1 MKSYQT
7 FLEAAKTFA
16 ADAAGLASSS
26 RKRHFSVSS
35 KSSVNDMVTNV
46 DKDTENYIVERISRE
61 FPDDTIIAEESG
73 HRTGTSGISWVIDP
87 IDGTTN
93 FIYDFPSCTVSIGV
107 RDNDTTVAGA
117 VCDVMQGDIY
127 WAGVGIGSFKNSD
140 PIHVRDGALIEN
152 SLIGTGFGYSSARRI
167 AQAEFLASIIG
178 DIRDIRRTG
187 AASLDLCYVAEG
199 RLDGYYEVG
208 LWPWDFTAAALIV
221 TEAGGYVLGPKD
233 TTPSGELTVAA
244 STMELASFLRAKV
257 VPHLPF
263 ADA

>member
-7 FLEAAKTFA
+7 FVEAAKTFA

-46 DKDTENYIVERISRE
+46 DKDTETYLVERISRE
-61 FPDDTIIAEESG
+61 FPNDAIIAEEGG

-107 RDNDTTVAGA
+107 RDDDTIVAGA

-127 WAGVGIGSFKNSD
+127 WAGVGMGSFKNSD
-140 PIHVRDGALIEN
+140 PIHVRQGVPIEN
-152 SLIGTGFGYSSARRI
+152 SLVGTGFGYSGARRI

-199 RLDGYYEVG
+199 RLDGYYESG

-221 TEAGGYVLGPKD
+221 TEAGGFVLGPKD
-233 TTPSGELTVAA
+233 TTPSGELTIAA
-244 STMELASFLRAKV
+244 STMELATFLRGKV
-257 VPHLPF
+257 VPYLPF
-263 ADA
+263 ADS